1 MTLSFC
7 AAPRALIVLMLASF
21 GAVAAH
27 AQQAPITGQMLA
39 PTAPPATVE
48 TTTPAAVAAPVPNAA
63 ASERTIENAPVQTQ
77 VGDTTRQLLSMQAQG
92 THAGKHLPIPGQEA
106 SASYQRYLK
115 SFEHP
120 IPEFYDAAV
129 SKSTGASSTSDSP

>member
-1 MTLSFC
+1 MTLPLCTS
-7 AAPRALIVLMLASF
+7 RQVLIALALTCSASI
-21 GAVAAH
+21 AVH

-39 PTAPPATVE
+39 PAAPPATVDSAAPPPSAV
-48 TTTPAAVAAPVPNAA
+48 PAAMAADHAN
-63 ASERTIENAPVQTQ
+63 EETQ
-77 VGDTTRQLLSMQAQG
+77 VGSTTRQLLGMQSQG
-92 THAGKHLPIPGQEA
+92 THAGKHLSIPGQEA

-129 SKSTGASSTSDSP
+129 SKSADASSTSSSP

>member
-1 MTLSFC
+1 MPS
-7 AAPRALIVLMLASF
+7 
-21 GAVAAH
+21 VA
-27 AQQAPITGQMLA
+27 TDN
-39 PTAPPATVE
+39 ATM
-48 TTTPAAVAAPVPNAA
+48 
-63 ASERTIENAPVQTQ
+63 QTQ
-77 VGDTTRQLLSMQAQG
+77 VGDVTRQLLTMQSQG

-129 SKSTGASSTSDSP
+129 SKSAGMSSTSSSP

>member
-1 MTLSFC
+1 MTISLRTSRQVFIAWALSC
-7 AAPRALIVLMLASF
+7 SVSV
-21 GAVAAH
+21 AVH

-39 PTAPPATVE
+39 PAAPSAAVDNPAPPA
-48 TTTPAAVAAPVPNAA
+48 AAAPAPTTSDNAN
-63 ASERTIENAPVQTQ
+63 EETQ
-77 VGDTTRQLLSMQAQG
+77 VGSTTRQLLSMQALG
-92 THAGKHLPIPGQEA
+92 THAGKHLSIPGPEA

-129 SKSTGASSTSDSP
+129 SKSADASSNSSSP

>member
-1 MTLSFC
+1 MNRSPYAC
-7 AAPRALIVLMLASF
+7 QRHLIAGLLACSA
-21 GAVAAH
+21 GIAVQ
-27 AQQAPITGQMLA
+27 AQQAPLTGQMLA
-39 PTAPPATVE
+39 PT
-48 TTTPAAVAAPVPNAA
+48 TPTAVAEHASPPLAPSPMPSVATDNA
-63 ASERTIENAPVQTQ
+63 TMQTQ
-77 VGDTTRQLLSMQAQG
+77 VGDVTRQLLTMQSQG

-129 SKSTGASSTSDSP
+129 SKSAGMSSTSSSP

>member
-1 MTLSFC
+1 MTLSF
-7 AAPRALIVLMLASF
+7 RTSRQVFIALALTCSASL
-21 GAVAAH
+21 AAH

-39 PTAPPATVE
+39 PAAPSATADSSAPP
-48 TTTPAAVAAPVPNAA
+48 PAAAPAPT
-63 ASERTIENAPVQTQ
+63 ASDSANEETQ
-77 VGDTTRQLLSMQAQG
+77 VGNTTRQLLSMQAQG
-92 THAGKHLPIPGQEA
+92 THAGKHLPIPGPEA

-129 SKSTGASSTSDSP
+129 SKSADASSTSSSP